1 MSMCDGNKTTRG
13 NMRIVGLDGQHLR
26 LGRLRCNFCL
36 VGLLVMNGVWGVA
49 LLYEINDKL

>member
-1 MSMCDGNKTTRG
+1 MCDGNKTTRG